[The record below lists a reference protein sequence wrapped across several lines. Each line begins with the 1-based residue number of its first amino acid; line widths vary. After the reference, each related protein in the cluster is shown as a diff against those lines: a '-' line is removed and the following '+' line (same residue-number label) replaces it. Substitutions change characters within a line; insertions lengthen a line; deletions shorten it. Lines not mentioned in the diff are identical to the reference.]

1 MTSRADGWRDGWGLK
16 VQHPSHA
23 SPRSLF
29 LSTSNQHH
37 SSLCCWGGGRA
48 QSNPAGPWECT
59 VLSAAMCPSLK
70 LLRTCQKNGAVPKEL
85 GIGQLLVTYWL
96 RCVQVVGIIAV
107 CRIKGRNP
115 IHSSQ
120 VSVICFPFATI
131 NHNSAFPEKKVIT
144 NTPLLRWTDYKPLD
158 TIKITNSSFNHFKLI
173 PAPFSTFSNLSLLFH
188 DKLWGFRFIRS
199 QTAGFSVCGCQGHVA
214 TASLGD
220 RVTEDNCHESL
231 WSWRRGGVT
240 RRLPRSEGVIVSIC
254 KNL

>member
-1 MTSRADGWRDGWGLK
+1 MKRWMGFEG
-16 VQHPSHA
+16 PA
-23 SPRSLF
+23 SITCQSPKLVPLHLQPAPLF
-29 LSTSNQHH
+29 PL
-37 SSLCCWGGGRA
+37 LLAGGGRA

-70 LLRTCQKNGAVPKEL
+70 LLHTCQKNGAVPKEL

-131 NHNSAFPEKKVIT
+131 NHNSAFPKKKSSQIHLCCAEQIANLWT
-144 NTPLLRWTDYKPLD
+144 QLRSQTHPL
-158 TIKITNSSFNHFKLI
+158 IISSSSL
-173 PAPFSTFSNLSLLFH
+173 PPFSTFSNLSLLFH
-188 DKLWGFRFIRS
+188 GKLWGFRFIRS